1 MFVETLTK
9 IMLPARTF
17 SLDIEA
23 DFFILVIPV
32 ANMNAHLLLSD
43 SAQNNLSLVFLE
55 HLPKLVD
62 LLRLLLSTLVFGFFF
77 QVVNEIEQGQVDF
90 LTLLAV
96 PLVHLWTRMRM
107 HNLVTPPNVL
117 FITECALSWRVV
129 AGEGLVCNQ
138 FVFGHHSERILTIL
152 LLTLVLWLITSFDV
166 RANLI
171 VNDLRIAE
179 AANHND
185 RGKLGLL
192 LSGCSAG
199 SQSLGLTVLVRTFVL
214 LQLVVFITFCAHKHV
229 ATETPKR
236 VARYVRTDRANQ

>member
-23 DFFILVIPV
+23 YFFILIIPV
-32 ANMNAHLLLSD
+32 ANMHAHLLLSD

-55 HLPKLVD
+55 HPPKLVD

-96 PLVHLWTRMRM
+96 PLVYLLTRM

-138 FVFGHHSERILTIL
+138 FVFGHPSERILTIL

-199 SQSLGLTVLVRTFVL
+199 FQSLGLTVLVRTHFL
-214 LQLVVFITFCAHKHV
+214 LRLVVFITVCAHKHV